1 MADTAPP
8 SRTSVHNVPPF
19 RADHVGSFLRPK
31 YLLDARDQF
40 FNQKSI
46 GAEQLRAVEDKAIT
60 EIVKLVIRRRASACC
75 DFRSAFALPTGR

>member
-1 MADTAPP
+1 MTA
-8 SRTSVHNVPPF
+8 RTTPPF

-40 FNQKSI
+40 FNQQSI
-46 GAEQLRAVEDKAIT
+46 SAEQLCEVEDKVIT

>member
-1 MADTAPP
+1 MTA
-8 SRTSVHNVPPF
+8 RTTPPF

-46 GAEQLRAVEDKAIT
+46 SAAQLREVEDKAIT
-60 EIVKLVIRRRASACC
+60 EIVKLVIRRRA
-75 DFRSAFALPTGR
+75 RSVGGRREVPDDRAER